1 MIRNKKQQY
10 YYTWAKNLI
19 GKDIIQKT
27 FMFVY
32 FNQDTKKFETKRLS
46 KKEIIEHIDK
56 FKLKNTQ
63 YMIIDGSI
71 IKLDNI

>member
-1 MIRNKKQQY
+1 
-10 YYTWAKNLI
+10 
-19 GKDIIQKT
+19 
-27 FMFVY
+27 MFVY